1 MIKPTVL
8 ALILS
13 QNLEIAT
20 LTNNNYYFPITDNF
34 IAEQVK
40 NKSTLEYN
48 YITTEDYLKEKAQ
61 QSLDFMIING
71 LTE

>member
-1 MIKPTVL
+1 MIKPAVV

-20 LTNNNYYFPITDNF
+20 LTSNNYYFPITHNF
-34 IAEQVK
+34 TTELVK

-48 YITTEDYLKEKAQ
+48 YITTEDYIKETDQK
-61 QSLDFMIING
+61 SLDIMIIKG